1 MRGNDKISWTFPE
14 SVNVVV
20 SFFAVTDGSARISV
34 FLIVPIFFSHEN
46 EKRAVASRAAV
57 RDLFRF
63 IFMEFFKNRR
73 IIMILKY

>member
-20 SFFAVTDGSARISV
+20 SFFAVTDGSDRISV

-46 EKRAVASRAAV
+46 EKRAVSDKTAIS
-57 RDLFRF
+57 
-63 IFMEFFKNRR
+63 NR
-73 IIMILKY
+73 LKYIFAGLFKYKGIKMM